1 MPAESI
7 NEDKKRYLA
16 LYLVQDTPRTRV
28 SAIVSELLHNGW
40 GKSESYHVEF
50 RSGLALK
57 LTIRI
62 VIRTSVRYVPSTK
75 STYVMR
81 SWDENQLSSMLSD
94 ASFVEAHVAILNQ
107 SSSFISRRK
116 E

>member
-1 MPAESI
+1 M
-7 NEDKKRYLA
+7 
-16 LYLVQDTPRTRV
+16 

>member
-28 SAIVSELLHNGW
+28 NAIVSELLHNGW
-40 GKSESYHVEF
+40 GRSASYHVEF

-62 VIRTSVRYVPSTK
+62 VIRTVRA
-75 STYVMR
+75 
-81 SWDENQLSSMLSD
+81 SD
-94 ASFVEAHVAILNQ
+94 MYQV
-107 SSSFISRRK
+107 RK
-116 E
+116 YLRHEELG